1 MAGKVYHDFMPM
13 PDMEVFTMFEKKLRQ
28 LRLERGVTQAGL
40 AKKIGV
46 SPSTVG
52 MYEQGRRQPDV
63 KTIAKIASVLGCS
76 TDELLEIKHPNDV
89 NDAIDGFAR
98 TLERQPGL
106 MFNGEPLSA
115 KDRENLINA
124 IRVAAAITAGKQ

>member
-1 MAGKVYHDFMPM
+1 
-13 PDMEVFTMFEKKLRQ
+13 MFETKLRQ
-28 LRLERGVTQAGL
+28 LRLERGITQAKL
-40 AKKIGV
+40 AEKIGV

-76 TDELLEIKHPNDV
+76 TDELLEIERPNDI

-98 TLERQPGL
+98 TLERQSGL

-115 KDRENLINA
+115 SDRENLINA
-124 IRVAAAITAGKQ
+124 IRVAAAITAGRQ